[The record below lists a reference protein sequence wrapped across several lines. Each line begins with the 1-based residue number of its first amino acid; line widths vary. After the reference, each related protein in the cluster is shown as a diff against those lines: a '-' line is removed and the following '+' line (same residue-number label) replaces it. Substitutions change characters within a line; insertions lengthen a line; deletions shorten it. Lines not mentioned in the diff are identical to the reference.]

1 MSPKAK
7 SVADKLLAKGA
18 KIALIGAPADQ
29 RGLFDKAEIASDAKQ
44 AGLLLVYAA
53 NRAALEKQL
62 GSAVK
67 ALGDE
72 ARLWVAYPKAG
83 KLDTDLNRDTLWPLL
98 EKKGFEGVRLVALDD
113 TWSAMMFRRAAKA

>member
-18 KIALIGAPADQ
+18 KIALVGAPADQ
-29 RGLFDKAEIASDAKQ
+29 RGLFEPEDITSDAKK
-44 AGLLLVYAA
+44 AGLLLLYAA
-53 NRAALEKQL
+53 NEAALEKQL

-67 ALGDE
+67 SLGEE

-83 KLDTDLNRDTLWPLL
+83 KLETDLNRDTLWPLL